1 MGRSLTTLALLTA
14 IILAAALIVPAM
26 IDWED
31 QRAGLEAQI
40 AEVVGGPVELAGPV
54 SVRLLPT
61 PRLTAARVS
70 FQDADGRLV
79 VEGASLHG
87 ELALWPLLANRI
99 VVTGVALEGGD
110 IRLSGNATTTRAL
123 VDELAARMS
132 IGAGEFAYVI
142 RPARLILDDSD
153 GDDALILTDT
163 QIEADWAGTG
173 TPARLTLQIGTDFRA
188 DGTFRPQEDGTW
200 RVNLRA
206 TYREELAV
214 LSVGGVLGR
223 LGAGAPFDGDFA
235 LDVEDLRAALGDAT
249 EEAVGP
255 ELSLRGPFH
264 AAGAQW
270 TATESKLIL
279 GTMQAD
285 VELRADTGEIPLV
298 AGHMTTTLA
307 ELDALGLQMREV
319 RDLVTAAALRGVD
332 VPFPRWL
339 HGEFSLNADGL
350 VLNDRVVRELHT
362 AVQIFNG
369 QAHLSRLSG
378 TMPGGTQ
385 VLYAPRRDVAQG
397 LTVQSES
404 LRSLMSWLGE
414 DVSAYPEGKLQGLN
428 LSAALNPGQ
437 DPLRI
442 SIFGLDLDGGH
453 AEGALTFADDGD
465 TVITLSVTGLDLD
478 AYAPEAGGSFVTR
491 LTHFAGLAASRESAS
506 FNLTGERVRLAGSS
520 VDQFRF
526 TGAVTDGTLT
536 IEEAEIGFTNGGTL
550 GAQGHWAGEGEPFLL
565 QITGENTDPGLFA
578 GLPIAPTEPA
588 GLLLNVSR
596 NDRGAASLSGNVR
609 TRGLSIDVAGDQL
622 VGGDEP
628 TFRGRMIAR
637 GQDPGTLASALG
649 LDTFAAYDGAELL
662 DLQWFGAW
670 SQGNV
675 SAHLELA
682 GLSLLAR
689 GTMSAPFDAERQ
701 AQLDFEYVAR
711 SASDLIAQAGGPQ
724 LATLENVLTTG
735 TGRVRSTATGWSIS
749 TQDTAVGGNVVAAT
763 LNWNE
768 GAPLTGSL
776 ELDGLDLMVSA
787 DDVPDDAPEGE
798 AGTLAWST
806 APLDLSWMESAR
818 AELNVSINRLGL
830 ADVPFKDVAFHLSL
844 DTDRVVINEARGGAG
859 EGILTGSVQMER
871 DDSALV
877 ITADIAGEDVP
888 ADTLFAAAGLPESF
902 GPLTLSAQMRTRGRS
917 PFDLIAGLEGRMNV
931 GLIDGALDMIDMGH
945 LADALPEVRTRRAL
959 HDAANEAVRQG
970 ETDIARLS
978 GAVPV
983 SRGVFT
989 LDGLSGVAETG
1000 PFAVAGA
1007 LDLRSNIVDVETTFQ
1022 ITDPA
1027 TGTAPVVVAFR
1038 GAGEGLNTSIDITAL
1053 QDMIGERL
1061 ADTPEGLL
1069 SEGDLPEDLQEL
1081 LRDYEHAFPEGEGA
1095 ATPDGETTPAQ
1106 TP

>member
-70 FQDADGRLV
+70 FQDADGRLR

-99 VVTGVALEGGD
+99 VVTRVALEGGD
-110 IRLSGNATTTRAL
+110 IRLSGNAATTRAL

-153 GDDALILTDT
+153 GDDALILTET

-173 TPARLTLQIGTDFRA
+173 TPARLSFQSGADLRA
-188 DGTFRPQEDGTW
+188 DATFRPQDDDTW
-200 RVNLRA
+200 RVTLRA

-235 LDVEDLRAALGDAT
+235 LDVADLRAVPGQED
-249 EEAVGP
+249 EEAAGP
-255 ELSLRGPFH
+255 ALSLRGPFH

-285 VELRADTGEIPLV
+285 VELRADTGEIPLI

-307 ELDALGLQMREV
+307 ELDALGLQMDKV
-319 RDLVTAAALRGVD
+319 RGLVTVAALRGTGI
-332 VPFPRWL
+332 PFPRWL

-350 VLNDRVVRELHT
+350 VLNDRVVRDLHA

-453 AEGALTFADDGD
+453 AEGAMTFGDDGD
-465 TVITLSVTGLDLD
+465 TVITLSLTGFDLD
-478 AYAPEAGGSFVTR
+478 AYAPEAGGSFVAR
-491 LTHFAGLAASRESAS
+491 LTHFAGLAGARESAS
-506 FNLTGERVRLAGSS
+506 FNLTGEQVRLAGGN

-526 TGAVTDGTLT
+526 TGAVADGTLA
-536 IEEAEIGFTNGGTL
+536 IEEAEIAFASGGTL
-550 GAQGHWAGEGEPFLL
+550 GAQGEWAGEGAPFDL
-565 QITGENTDPGLFA
+565 QITGNAVDPGLFE

-588 GLLLNVSR
+588 DLSLHLSR
-596 NDRGAASLSGNVR
+596 NERGAATLEGNVR
-609 TRGLSIDVAGDQL
+609 TQGLSIDVAGNQL
-622 VGGDEP
+622 VGDDEDVV
-628 TFRGRMIAR
+628 RGRMIAR
-637 GQDPGTLASALG
+637 GQERGALASALG
-649 LDTFAAYDGAELL
+649 LDTFAARDGAELL
-662 DLQWFGAW
+662 DLQWMGPW

-735 TGRVRSTATGWSIS
+735 TGRVRSTTAGWIVT
-749 TQDTAVGGNVVAAT
+749 TQDTSVGRNAIAAT

-768 GAPLTGSL
+768 GAPLAGSL
-776 ELDGLDLMVSA
+776 ELDGLDLMVTP
-787 DDVPDDAPEGE
+787 DVAPEGE

-806 APLDLSWMESAR
+806 AALDLAWMETAR
-818 AELNVSINRLGL
+818 AELNISINRLSI

-844 DTDRVVINEARGGAG
+844 DADRVVINEARGAAG
-859 EGILTGSVQMER
+859 EGILTGSVQIDR
-871 DDSALV
+871 DDAALV
-877 ITADIAGEDVP
+877 ISADVAGEDVP
-888 ADTLFAAAGLPESF
+888 ASELFAAAGLPEGF
-902 GPLTLSAQMRTRGRS
+902 GPITLSAQMRTRGRS
-917 PFDLIAGLEGRMNV
+917 PFDLVAGLEGRINV
-931 GLIDGALDMIDMGH
+931 GLIDGALDTIDMGL
-945 LADALPEVRTRRAL
+945 LAEALPEIRTRRAL

-970 ETDIARLS
+970 ETGIARLT

-983 SRGVFT
+983 SRGVFA

-1081 LRDYEHAFPEGEGA
+1081 LRDYEQEFPEGETP
-1095 ATPDGETTPAQ
+1095 TPDGETTPEQ